1 MKIDIDEIKNFLE
14 IKMQFDKTEKQI
26 SVGFQTKFRWISPH
40 SYLHKSLFQLRYINA
55 CNTIFG
61 LTLGLE

>member
-1 MKIDIDEIKNFLE
+1 MKIDIDEIKIFE

-26 SVGFQTKFRWISPH
+26 SGGFQTKFRWVSPH
-40 SYLHKSLFQLRYINA
+40 SNLHNSLLQLRYTNI
-55 CNTIFG
+55 CNMIFG